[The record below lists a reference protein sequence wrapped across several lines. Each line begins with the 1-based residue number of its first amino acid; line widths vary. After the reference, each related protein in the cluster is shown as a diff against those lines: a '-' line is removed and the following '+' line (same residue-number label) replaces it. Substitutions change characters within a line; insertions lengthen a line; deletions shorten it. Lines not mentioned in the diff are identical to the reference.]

1 MIEDPKERCISDST
15 IVSSLNSETVS
26 NNVYKYNGFI
36 NNENI
41 EYNIFMSNTLLN
53 AVNDM
58 KLLKDEYNKIH
69 KRLDEYD
76 KLLEKDINLFN
87 KMKEQEIENKKLD
100 MSPPEYYEENI
111 YFQNLKLDKK
121 FDISKNFGKN
131 FLKKLIVINLYIL

>member
-87 KMKEQEIENKKLD
+87 KMKEEEIENKKLD

-121 FDISKNFGKN
+121 FDISKNFDKN

>member
-121 FDISKNFGKN
+121 FDISKNFDKN

>member
-87 KMKEQEIENKKLD
+87 KMKEKEIENKKLD

-121 FDISKNFGKN
+121 FDISKNFDKN

>member
-87 KMKEQEIENKKLD
+87 KMKEKEIENKKLD